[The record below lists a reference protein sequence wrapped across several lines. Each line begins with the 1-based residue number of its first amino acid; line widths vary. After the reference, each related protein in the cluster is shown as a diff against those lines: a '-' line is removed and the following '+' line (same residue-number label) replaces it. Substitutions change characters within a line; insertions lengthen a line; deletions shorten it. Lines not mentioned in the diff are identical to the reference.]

1 MRRLTPSSLVLSIA
15 LLGSSASADPEADV
29 RRALIERQQ
38 RTDELILRLQQ
49 SQRAPTP
56 GNVRLQQE
64 LNSLHMKQ
72 LQRLQIL
79 NARQLRQFDA
89 SQLAAPADPSASR
102 MLMLQ
107 QQQSYERDRQLELQ
121 QFRWEDERVRD
132 RQRQPSVQKTP

>member
-1 MRRLTPSSLVLSIA
+1 MRRLTQSLSLVLS
-15 LLGSSASADPEADV
+15 LLGGTASADPEADM

-49 SQRAPTP
+49 SQQAPAP

-64 LNSLHMKQ
+64 LDSLHMQQ
-72 LQRLQIL
+72 LQKLHNL

-89 SQLAAPADPSASR
+89 SQLAAPADPNAAR
-102 MLMLQ
+102 VLMLQ
-107 QQQSYERDRQLELQ
+107 QQQSYERDRQWELQ

-132 RQRQPSVQKTP
+132 REQQRSMQKTP